1 MNASE
6 SARADAG
13 QPAAADSR
21 RPIVVTGCPR
31 SGTTFVG
38 KIIGQSP
45 EVFYIYEPFNDE
57 APHHLRLP
65 ERFIALDAE
74 NGAAHRPAI
83 DELIALGRPVTRW
96 GKALRGAVEY
106 RAGEPDLAGRLA
118 ARALAYRRESFG
130 KARRVCIKDPLA
142 FFAAEWL
149 ADTYDAQV
157 VVMLRHPG
165 GVISSYLALDWPS
178 EMRAIAGCNIPLAD
192 RELAREVAEFRPD
205 ERSAL
210 DGLLLQWRLFTR
222 ATLELKQRR
231 PDWIFLIHDRLCLE
245 PETYMRDVYARLD
258 LPFSA
263 DIASRLQRDT
273 TASAPADAEG
283 HVQHRHSRDSRA
295 LVEEWRERLDPSVA
309 DRILAETGDLW
320 EEALNAL

>member
-1 MNASE
+1 MT
-6 SARADAG
+6 AG
-13 QPAAADSR
+13 DMIEPVPVAETGTGSR
-21 RPIVVTGCPR
+21 RPIIVTGCPR

-38 KIIGQSP
+38 KVIGQSP

-57 APHHLRLP
+57 APHHLSLP
-65 ERFIALDAE
+65 ERFIALDSE
-74 NGAAHRPAI
+74 NGAAHRAAI
-83 DELIALGRPVTRW
+83 DELMALGRPVTRW
-96 GKALRGAVEY
+96 GKALRGAVEC

-130 KARRVCIKDPLA
+130 KAKRVCIKDPLA

-149 ADTYDAQV
+149 ADTYDSQV

-178 EMRAIAGCNIPLAD
+178 EMRAIAGCDIPIAD
-192 RELAREVAEFRPD
+192 RELAREVADFRPD
-205 ERSAL
+205 DHSAL

-231 PDWIFLIHDRLCLE
+231 PNWIFLVHDRLCLE
-245 PETYMRDVYARLD
+245 PERYMRDVFARLD
-258 LPFSA
+258 LSFS
-263 DIASRLQRDT
+263 DEIAGRLRRDT
-273 TASAPADAEG
+273 TASAPAAGE

-295 LVEEWRERLDPSVA
+295 LVEEWRERLDPAVA
-309 DRILAETGDLW
+309 DRIMRETGELW
-320 EEALNAL
+320 EEALAAL

>member
-1 MNASE
+1 MNADE
-6 SARADAG
+6 TLRADADAPSAG
-13 QPAAADSR
+13 ESR
-21 RPIVVTGCPR
+21 RPIIVTGCPR

-38 KIIGQSP
+38 KVIGQSP

-65 ERFIALDAE
+65 ERFIALDE
-74 NGAAHRPAI
+74 ESGAAFRPAI

-96 GKALRGAVEY
+96 GKAVRGAVEC

-130 KARRVCIKDPLA
+130 KAKRVCIKDPLA
-142 FFAAEWL
+142 FFASEWM

-157 VVMLRHPG
+157 VVMLRHPA

-178 EMRAIAGCNIPLAD
+178 EMRAIAGCDIPVED

-205 ERSAL
+205 EHSAL
-210 DGLLLQWRLFTR
+210 DALLLQWRLFAV
-222 ATLELKQRR
+222 ATLELKKRR

-245 PETYMRDVYARLD
+245 PETYMRDVFARLD
-258 LPFSA
+258 LTFSD
-263 DIASRLQRDT
+263 DIAERLRRDT
-273 TASAPADAEG
+273 TAAAPTAGEA

-295 LVEEWRERLDPSVA
+295 LVEEWRDRLDPPVA
-309 DRILAETGDLW
+309 ERIMREAGALW
-320 EEALNAL
+320 EEALAAL

>member
-21 RPIVVTGCPR
+21 RPIIVTGCPR

-38 KIIGQSP
+38 KVIGQSP

-65 ERFIALDAE
+65 ERFIALDE
-74 NGAAHRPAI
+74 ESGAAFRPAI

-96 GKALRGAVEY
+96 GKALRGAVEC

-118 ARALAYRRESFG
+118 ARALAYRRDSFG

-142 FFAAEWL
+142 FFAAEWM

-157 VVMLRHPG
+157 VVMLRHPA

-178 EMRAIAGCNIPLAD
+178 EMRAIAGCDIPVANRD
-192 RELAREVAEFRPD
+192 LAREVAEFRPD
-205 ERSAL
+205 EHSAL
-210 DGLLLQWRLFTR
+210 DGLLLQWRMFAM
-222 ATLELKQRR
+222 ATLEMKKRR

-245 PETYMRDVYARLD
+245 PEASMRDMFMRLD
-258 LPFSA
+258 LDFSD
-263 DIASRLQRDT
+263 DIAGRLRRDT
-273 TASAPADAEG
+273 TASARVGAAG

-295 LVEEWRERLDPSVA
+295 LVEDWRERLDPAVA
-309 DRILAETGDLW
+309 ARIMREAGEMW
-320 EEALNAL
+320 EEALAVL